1 MSEHRSGFVAM
12 LGRPNAGKSTLVNAL
27 CEEKVSIV
35 SSKPQTTRRSYRGIW
50 HQEDAQLVF
59 LDTPGIHKPVT
70 AMGERLNSHAQ
81 AAAADADI
89 ICFLLDAT
97 QAAGKGDEFV
107 LDGLLKKSKS
117 ISDAQSRQVSG
128 MSFLG
133 DVCAS
138 SEQKRYAADL
148 PAPELPPTV
157 IGIVTKSDIAKPAT
171 VVEQLAALAEYDL
184 DDYVAVSAIT
194 GENLNTLRE
203 LLIRRLPVG
212 PRYFPPDI
220 VRDLSWEDWIAE
232 LVREQLLPALRE
244 ELPHSVATRVE
255 IDDRHRVRCD
265 ILVERSSQRPIVIG
279 QGGKNL
285 KAVREA
291 VLPHLPEGAE
301 LTLRVKIDKHWQRRP
316 ERFGC

>member
-1 MSEHRSGFVAM
+1 M

-70 AMGERLNSHAQ
+70 DLGKRLNSHAQ
-81 AAAADADI
+81 TAAADADI
-89 ICFLLDAT
+89 VCFLLDAT
-97 QAAGKGDEFV
+97 QRAGRGDEFV
-107 LDGLLKKSKS
+107 LRDLLNIARKSKLS
-117 ISDAQSRQVSG
+117 P
-128 MSFLG
+128 
-133 DVCAS
+133 
-138 SEQKRYAADL
+138 EL
-148 PAPELPPTV
+148 PAPSHSENAQKL
-157 IGIVTKSDIAKPAT
+157 IGVVTKCDLVKPPT

-184 DDYVAVSAIT
+184 DGYVAVSALT
-194 GENLNTLRE
+194 GEGLNTLRD
-203 LLIRRLPVG
+203 LLIRHLPLG

-220 VRDLSWEDWIAE
+220 VRDLNWEDWTAE

-255 IDDRHRVRCD
+255 IDDQHRIRCD

-301 LTLRVKIDKHWQRRP
+301 LTLRVKIDKHWQKRP